1 MPLGPTPTRPTAT
14 SSSRTRPRRPPC
26 RCSRSTTTTFAAR
39 TAPRWVRST
48 RSTSS
53 TCARAAFPSRPRS
66 GCSSRASSAT
76 CSTAS
81 RSSTRASWSRRSWS
95 PALASY
101 RVASVDD
108 LPGETMKRVEAGDI
122 PVCLAHAEDGSFYAL
137 NDVCTHEEFSLCD
150 GELWGMDVECPQ
162 HGSRFNLA
170 TGIAYLDSANTS
182 QRPKQMTG
190 AMLDYFEKFNSNI
203 HRAAY
208 RIAEEA
214 TVRYEATREKVRT
227 FINAASTKEIVYTR
241 GTTEAINL
249 VAYAW
254 GRKNIKAGDLIVLT
268 ILDHHSNIVPWQ
280 ILAAEK
286 GARIEY
292 VDIDERGEL
301 RQDQFADLL
310 KRGPKLVA
318 FNLVSNAMGTINPA
332 HEMVAAAKK
341 AGATVLV
348 DGAQST
354 PHQPVDVR
362 ALGCDFYAFSGHKM
376 LGPTGAGILYG
387 RRELLEAMD
396 PFMSGGDMIK
406 TVRVEGT
413 TYHDL
418 PWKFE
423 AGTQAIAEVIGL
435 GTAVDYLTEL
445 GMDAVRAHEL
455 EITEYAYEALSEV
468 DQLTVYGPPPSRR
481 AGVISFAL
489 EGVHPHDLA
498 TIADRDQVCL
508 RAGHHCAMPLMT
520 RLGIPATARAS
531 FYVYTQKEEVDRLV
545 GSIRE
550 AQRIF
555 A

>member
-1 MPLGPTPTRPTAT
+1 MTMATRTLDV
-14 SSSRTRPRRPPC
+14 
-26 RCSRSTTTTFAAR
+26 AAIR
-39 TAPRWVRST
+39 KD
-48 RSTSS
+48 
-53 TCARAAFPSRPRS
+53 FPIF
-66 GCSSRASSAT
+66 
-76 CSTAS
+76 
-81 RSSTRASWSRRSWS
+81 
-95 PALASY
+95 
-101 RVASVDD
+101 
-108 LPGETMKRVEAGDI
+108 E
-122 PVCLAHAEDGSFYAL
+122 
-137 NDVCTHEEFSLCD
+137 
-150 GELWGMDVECPQ
+150 
-162 HGSRFNLA
+162 

-182 QRPKQMTG
+182 QRPKQVTG

-214 TVRYEATREKVRT
+214 TVRYEATREKVRA
-227 FINAASTKEIVYTR
+227 FINAASTKEIIYTR

-249 VAYAW
+249 VAYLW
-254 GRKNIKAGDLIVLT
+254 GRRNIRSGDLIVLT

-286 GARIEY
+286 DAKIEY

-301 RQDQFADLL
+301 RQDQLAALL
-310 KRGPKLVA
+310 ARGPKLVA
-318 FNLVSNAMGTINPA
+318 FNLVSNALGTINPA
-332 HEMVAAAKK
+332 RDMVAAAKK

-396 PFMSGGDMIK
+396 PFMAGGDMIK
-406 TVRVEGT
+406 AVRVEGT

-435 GTAVDYLTEL
+435 GAAVDYLGGL

-455 EITEYAYEALSEV
+455 EITEYAYEALSDVEG
-468 DQLTVYGPPPSRR
+468 LTVYGPPPSRR
-481 AGVISFAL
+481 AGVISFSL
-489 EGVHPHDLA
+489 DGIHPHDLA

-531 FYVYTQKEEVDRLV
+531 FYVYTLKEEVDRLV
-545 GSIRE
+545 SSIGE

>member
-1 MPLGPTPTRPTAT
+1 MAT
-14 SSSRTRPRRPPC
+14 KALDV
-26 RCSRSTTTTFAAR
+26 AAIR
-39 TAPRWVRST
+39 KD
-48 RSTSS
+48 
-53 TCARAAFPSRPRS
+53 FPIF
-66 GCSSRASSAT
+66 
-76 CSTAS
+76 
-81 RSSTRASWSRRSWS
+81 
-95 PALASY
+95 
-101 RVASVDD
+101 
-108 LPGETMKRVEAGDI
+108 E
-122 PVCLAHAEDGSFYAL
+122 
-137 NDVCTHEEFSLCD
+137 
-150 GELWGMDVECPQ
+150 
-162 HGSRFNLA
+162 

-182 QRPKQMTG
+182 QRPKQVTG
-190 AMLDYFEKFNSNI
+190 AMMEYFEKYNSNI

-214 TVRYEATREKVRT
+214 TVHYEAAREKVRA

-249 VAYAW
+249 VAYSW
-254 GRKNIKAGDLIVLT
+254 GRKHIKSGDLIVLT

-286 GARIEY
+286 DAHIEY
-292 VDIDERGEL
+292 VDIDEKGEL

-332 HEMVAAAKK
+332 REMVAAAKK

-396 PFMSGGDMIK
+396 PFMAGGDMIR
-406 TVRVEGT
+406 TVRIEGT

-435 GTAVDYLTEL
+435 GAAVDYLDGL

-455 EITEYAYEALSEV
+455 EITEYAYEAMSEV
-468 DQLTVYGPPPSRR
+468 DGLTVYGPPPSRR
-481 AGVISFAL
+481 AGVISFSLA
-489 EGVHPHDLA
+489 GIHPHDLA

-520 RLGIPATARAS
+520 RLGLAATARAS
-531 FYVYTQKEEVDRLV
+531 FYVYTLKSDVDRLV
-545 GSIRE
+545 SSIQE

>member
-1 MPLGPTPTRPTAT
+1 MATRTLDV
-14 SSSRTRPRRPPC
+14 
-26 RCSRSTTTTFAAR
+26 AAIR
-39 TAPRWVRST
+39 KD
-48 RSTSS
+48 
-53 TCARAAFPSRPRS
+53 FPIF
-66 GCSSRASSAT
+66 
-76 CSTAS
+76 
-81 RSSTRASWSRRSWS
+81 
-95 PALASY
+95 
-101 RVASVDD
+101 
-108 LPGETMKRVEAGDI
+108 E
-122 PVCLAHAEDGSFYAL
+122 
-137 NDVCTHEEFSLCD
+137 
-150 GELWGMDVECPQ
+150 
-162 HGSRFNLA
+162 

-182 QRPKQMTG
+182 QRPRQVTG
-190 AMLDYFEKFNSNI
+190 AMLEYFEKFNSNI

-214 TVRYEATREKVRT
+214 TVRYEATREKVRA
-227 FINAASTKEIVYTR
+227 FINAASTKEIIYTR

-249 VAYAW
+249 VAYSW
-254 GRKNIKAGDLIVLT
+254 GRQNIKAGDLIVLT

-286 GARIEY
+286 NAKIEY
-292 VDIDERGEL
+292 VDIDEKGEL
-301 RQDQFADLL
+301 RQDQFAELL
-310 KRGPKLVA
+310 KRGPKLVG
-318 FNLVSNAMGTINPA
+318 FNIVSNALGTMNPA
-332 HEMVAAAKK
+332 HEMVAAAKA

-387 RRELLEAMD
+387 RRELLEAMP

-406 TVRVEGT
+406 TVRIEGT

-423 AGTQAIAEVIGL
+423 AGTQAIGEVIGL
-435 GTAVDYLTEL
+435 GAAVDYLTNL

-468 DQLTVYGPPPSRR
+468 EGLTVYGPPPSRR
-481 AGVISFAL
+481 AGVISFTL
-489 EGVHPHDLA
+489 EGIHPHDLA

-520 RLGIPATARAS
+520 RLDVAATARAS
-531 FYVYTQKEEVDRLV
+531 FYVYTQRDEVDRLV

-555 A
+555 K

>member
-1 MPLGPTPTRPTAT
+1 MALRTFDVTAI
-14 SSSRTRPRRPPC
+14 RKD
-26 RCSRSTTTTFAAR
+26 
-39 TAPRWVRST
+39 
-48 RSTSS
+48 
-53 TCARAAFPSRPRS
+53 FPI
-66 GCSSRASSAT
+66 
-76 CSTAS
+76 
-81 RSSTRASWSRRSWS
+81 
-95 PALASY
+95 L
-101 RVASVDD
+101 
-108 LPGETMKRVEAGDI
+108 E
-122 PVCLAHAEDGSFYAL
+122 
-137 NDVCTHEEFSLCD
+137 
-150 GELWGMDVECPQ
+150 
-162 HGSRFNLA
+162 

-182 QRPKQMTG
+182 QRPRQVTG
-190 AMLDYFEKFNSNI
+190 AMLEYFEKFNSNI

-214 TVRYEATREKVRT
+214 TVRYEATREKVRV
-227 FINAASTKEIVYTR
+227 FINASSTKEIIYTR

-249 VAYAW
+249 VAYSW
-254 GRKNIKAGDLIVLT
+254 GRKNIQRGDLIVLT

-280 ILAAEK
+280 ILAAER
-286 GARIEY
+286 GATLEF
-292 VDIDERGEL
+292 VDIDDKGEL
-301 RQDQFADLL
+301 RQDQYAALL

-318 FNLVSNAMGTINPA
+318 FNVVSNALGTINPA
-332 HEMVAAAKK
+332 RAMVAAAKK

-348 DGAQST
+348 DGAQDT

-362 ALGCDFYAFSGHKM
+362 ELSCDFYAFSGHKM

-396 PFMSGGDMIK
+396 PFMAGGDMIK

-435 GTAVDYLTEL
+435 GAAVDYLSGL
-445 GMDAVRAHEL
+445 GMEAVRTHEL

-468 DQLTVYGPPPSRR
+468 VGLTVYGPPPSRR

-489 EGVHPHDLA
+489 EGIHPHDLA

-520 RLGIPATARAS
+520 RLGVSATARAS
-531 FYVYTQKEEVDRLV
+531 FYIYTQKDEVDRLV
-545 GSIRE
+545 GSIKE

>member
-1 MPLGPTPTRPTAT
+1 VAV
-14 SSSRTRPRRPPC
+14 RT
-26 RCSRSTTTTFAAR
+26 FDVAAIR
-39 TAPRWVRST
+39 KD
-48 RSTSS
+48 
-53 TCARAAFPSRPRS
+53 FPIF
-66 GCSSRASSAT
+66 
-76 CSTAS
+76 
-81 RSSTRASWSRRSWS
+81 
-95 PALASY
+95 
-101 RVASVDD
+101 
-108 LPGETMKRVEAGDI
+108 E
-122 PVCLAHAEDGSFYAL
+122 
-137 NDVCTHEEFSLCD
+137 
-150 GELWGMDVECPQ
+150 
-162 HGSRFNLA
+162 

-182 QRPKQMTG
+182 QRPRQVTG
-190 AMLDYFEKFNSNI
+190 AMLEYFEKFNSNI

-208 RIAEEA
+208 HIAEEA
-214 TVRYEATREKVRT
+214 TLRYEATREKVRA

-249 VAYAW
+249 VAYSW
-254 GRKNIKAGDLIVLT
+254 GRQNIKAGDLIVLT

-280 ILAAEK
+280 ILAAAS
-286 GARIEY
+286 GAHIEY
-292 VDIDERGEL
+292 VDIDEKGEL
-301 RQDQFADLL
+301 RQDQFAELL
-310 KRGPKLVA
+310 RRGPKLVA

-332 HEMVAAAKK
+332 REMAAAARK
-341 AGATVLV
+341 AGATVLI

-387 RRELLEAMD
+387 RRELLEAMP
-396 PFMSGGDMIK
+396 PFMGGGDMIK
-406 TVRVEGT
+406 TVSTERA

-435 GTAVDYLTEL
+435 GAAVDYLSGL

-468 DQLTVYGPPPSRR
+468 EGLTLYGPPPSRR

-489 EGVHPHDLA
+489 DGIHPHDLA

-520 RLGIPATARAS
+520 RLGVAATARAS
-531 FYVYTQKEEVDRLV
+531 FYVYTQREEVDRLV
-545 GSIRE
+545 SSIRE

>member
-1 MPLGPTPTRPTAT
+1 MAIKTLDV
-14 SSSRTRPRRPPC
+14 
-26 RCSRSTTTTFAAR
+26 AAIR
-39 TAPRWVRST
+39 KD
-48 RSTSS
+48 
-53 TCARAAFPSRPRS
+53 FPIF
-66 GCSSRASSAT
+66 
-76 CSTAS
+76 
-81 RSSTRASWSRRSWS
+81 
-95 PALASY
+95 
-101 RVASVDD
+101 
-108 LPGETMKRVEAGDI
+108 E
-122 PVCLAHAEDGSFYAL
+122 
-137 NDVCTHEEFSLCD
+137 
-150 GELWGMDVECPQ
+150 
-162 HGSRFNLA
+162 

-182 QRPKQMTG
+182 QRPRQVTG
-190 AMLDYFEKFNSNI
+190 AMMEYFEQFNSNI

-214 TVRYEATREKVRT
+214 TIRYEATREKVRA
-227 FINAASTKEIVYTR
+227 FINAASTKEIIYTR

-249 VAYAW
+249 VAYSW
-254 GRKNIKAGDLIVLT
+254 GRKNIKSGDLIVLT

-286 GARIEY
+286 GAKIEY
-292 VDIDERGEL
+292 VDIDEKGEL
-301 RQDQFADLL
+301 RQDQFTELL

-318 FNLVSNAMGTINPA
+318 FNLVSNALGTINPA
-332 HEMVAAAKK
+332 REMVAAAKA

-348 DGAQST
+348 DGAQSA

-387 RRELLEAMD
+387 RRELLEEMP

-406 TVRVEGT
+406 TVRIEGT

-435 GTAVDYLTEL
+435 GAAVDYLDNL

-455 EITEYAYEALSEV
+455 EITEYAYESLS
-468 DQLTVYGPPPSRR
+468 DIDGLTVYGPPPSRR
-481 AGVISFAL
+481 AGVISFSL
-489 EGVHPHDLA
+489 EGIHPHDLA

-531 FYVYTQKEEVDRLV
+531 FYVYTQKDEVDRLV
-545 GSIRE
+545 SSIKE

-555 A
+555 K

>member
-1 MPLGPTPTRPTAT
+1 MTMAI
-14 SSSRTRPRRPPC
+14 RTLDV
-26 RCSRSTTTTFAAR
+26 AAIR
-39 TAPRWVRST
+39 KD
-48 RSTSS
+48 
-53 TCARAAFPSRPRS
+53 FPIF
-66 GCSSRASSAT
+66 
-76 CSTAS
+76 
-81 RSSTRASWSRRSWS
+81 
-95 PALASY
+95 
-101 RVASVDD
+101 
-108 LPGETMKRVEAGDI
+108 E
-122 PVCLAHAEDGSFYAL
+122 
-137 NDVCTHEEFSLCD
+137 
-150 GELWGMDVECPQ
+150 
-162 HGSRFNLA
+162 

-182 QRPKQMTG
+182 QRPKQVTG
-190 AMLDYFEKFNSNI
+190 AMLEYFEKFNSNI

-214 TVRYEATREKVRT
+214 TVRYEATREKVRA
-227 FINAASTKEIVYTR
+227 FINAASTKEIIYTR

-254 GRKNIKAGDLIVLT
+254 GRKNIKQGDLIVLT

-292 VDIDERGEL
+292 VDIDEKGEL

-310 KRGPKLVA
+310 KRSPKLVA

-332 HEMVAAAKK
+332 RDMVAAAKK

-396 PFMSGGDMIK
+396 PFMAGGDMIK
-406 TVRVEGT
+406 TVRIEGT

-435 GTAVDYLTEL
+435 GAAVDYLSGL

-455 EITEYAYEALSEV
+455 EITEYAYEALSDVEG
-468 DQLTVYGPPPSRR
+468 LTLYGPPPSRR
-481 AGVISFAL
+481 AGVVSFSL
-489 EGVHPHDLA
+489 EGIHPHDLA

-520 RLGIPATARAS
+520 RLGVAATARAS

-545 GSIRE
+545 SSI
-550 AQRIF
+550 
-555 A
+555 

>member
-1 MPLGPTPTRPTAT
+1 MSTLTYDVAAV
-14 SSSRTRPRRPPC
+14 RRD
-26 RCSRSTTTTFAAR
+26 
-39 TAPRWVRST
+39 
-48 RSTSS
+48 
-53 TCARAAFPSRPRS
+53 FPIF
-66 GCSSRASSAT
+66 
-76 CSTAS
+76 
-81 RSSTRASWSRRSWS
+81 
-95 PALASY
+95 
-101 RVASVDD
+101 
-108 LPGETMKRVEAGDI
+108 E
-122 PVCLAHAEDGSFYAL
+122 
-137 NDVCTHEEFSLCD
+137 
-150 GELWGMDVECPQ
+150 
-162 HGSRFNLA
+162 

-182 QRPKQMTG
+182 QRPKQVTG
-190 AMLDYFEKFNSNI
+190 AMLEYFEKFNSNI

-214 TVRYEATREKVRT
+214 TVHYEATREKVRA
-227 FINAASTKEIVYTR
+227 FINAASTKEIVYVR

-249 VAYAW
+249 VAYSW
-254 GRKNIKAGDLIVLT
+254 GRQNIKSGDLIVLT

-292 VDIDERGEL
+292 VDIDDRGEL
-301 RQDQFADLL
+301 RQDQFAELL
-310 KRGPKLVA
+310 ARGPKLVA

-332 HEMVAAAKK
+332 REMAAAAKK
-341 AGATVLV
+341 AGATVLI

-387 RRELLEAMD
+387 RRDLLEAMP
-396 PFMSGGDMIK
+396 PFMGGGDMIR
-406 TVRVEGT
+406 TVSTERT

-435 GTAVDYLTEL
+435 GAAVDYLGNL

-455 EITEYAYEALSEV
+455 DITEYAYESLSEL
-468 DQLTVYGPPPSRR
+468 DGLTVYGPPPSRR
-481 AGVISFAL
+481 AGVISFAID
-489 EGVHPHDLA
+489 GIHPHDLA

-520 RLGIPATARAS
+520 RLGVAATARAS

-545 GSIRE
+545 SSIKE

>member
-1 MPLGPTPTRPTAT
+1 M
-14 SSSRTRPRRPPC
+14 
-26 RCSRSTTTTFAAR
+26 STLTYDVAA
-39 TAPRWVRST
+39 VRKD
-48 RSTSS
+48 
-53 TCARAAFPSRPRS
+53 FPIF
-66 GCSSRASSAT
+66 
-76 CSTAS
+76 
-81 RSSTRASWSRRSWS
+81 
-95 PALASY
+95 
-101 RVASVDD
+101 
-108 LPGETMKRVEAGDI
+108 E
-122 PVCLAHAEDGSFYAL
+122 
-137 NDVCTHEEFSLCD
+137 
-150 GELWGMDVECPQ
+150 
-162 HGSRFNLA
+162 

-182 QRPKQMTG
+182 QRPRQVTD
-190 AMLDYFEKFNSNI
+190 AMMEYFTKFNSNI

-214 TVRYEATREKVRT
+214 TVRYEATREKVRAL
-227 FINAASTKEIVYTR
+227 INAASTKEIIYTR

-249 VAYAW
+249 VAYSW
-254 GRKNIKAGDLIVLT
+254 GRQNIKPGDLIVLT

-286 GARIEY
+286 GAKIEF

-301 RQDQFADLL
+301 RQDQFAALL

-318 FNLVSNAMGTINPA
+318 FNLVSNALGTINPA
-332 HEMVAAAKK
+332 REMVAAAKK

-396 PFMSGGDMIK
+396 PFMAGGDMIK
-406 TVRVEGT
+406 TVAIEGT

-435 GTAVDYLTEL
+435 GAAVDYLSNIGLDNVLT
-445 GMDAVRAHEL
+445 HEH
-455 EITEYAYEALSEV
+455 EITEYAFEALS
-468 DQLTVYGPPPSRR
+468 DIDGLTLFGPPPSRR

-489 EGVHPHDLA
+489 DGIHPHDLA

-520 RLGIPATARAS
+520 RLGVPATARAS

-545 GSIRE
+545 GSIKE

>member
-1 MPLGPTPTRPTAT
+1 VAI
-14 SSSRTRPRRPPC
+14 RTLDV
-26 RCSRSTTTTFAAR
+26 AAIR
-39 TAPRWVRST
+39 KD
-48 RSTSS
+48 
-53 TCARAAFPSRPRS
+53 FPIF
-66 GCSSRASSAT
+66 
-76 CSTAS
+76 
-81 RSSTRASWSRRSWS
+81 
-95 PALASY
+95 
-101 RVASVDD
+101 
-108 LPGETMKRVEAGDI
+108 E
-122 PVCLAHAEDGSFYAL
+122 
-137 NDVCTHEEFSLCD
+137 
-150 GELWGMDVECPQ
+150 
-162 HGSRFNLA
+162 

-182 QRPKQMTG
+182 QRPKQVTG
-190 AMLDYFEKFNSNI
+190 AMMEYFETYNSNI

-214 TVRYEATREKVRT
+214 TVHYEAAREKVRT

-249 VAYAW
+249 VAYSW
-254 GRKNIKAGDLIVLT
+254 GRKHIKSGDLIVLT
-268 ILDHHSNIVPWQ
+268 ILEHHSNIVPWQ

-286 GARIEY
+286 GAHIEY
-292 VDIDERGEL
+292 VDIDEKGEL

-310 KRGPKLVA
+310 RRGPKLVA

-332 HEMVAAAKK
+332 REMVAAAKK

-396 PFMSGGDMIK
+396 PFMAGGDMIR
-406 TVRVEGT
+406 TVRIEGT

-435 GTAVDYLTEL
+435 GAAVDYLSGL

-455 EITEYAYEALSEV
+455 EITEYAYEAMSEV
-468 DQLTVYGPPPSRR
+468 DGLTVYGPPPSRR
-481 AGVISFAL
+481 AGVISFSL
-489 EGVHPHDLA
+489 DGIHPHDLA

-520 RLGIPATARAS
+520 RLGVPATARAS
-531 FYVYTQKEEVDRLV
+531 FYVYTQKDEVDRLV
-545 GSIRE
+545 GSIKE

-555 A
+555 K

>member
-1 MPLGPTPTRPTAT
+1 VATARHAQSADAKTTQGLPLDVAAI
-14 SSSRTRPRRPPC
+14 RRD
-26 RCSRSTTTTFAAR
+26 
-39 TAPRWVRST
+39 
-48 RSTSS
+48 
-53 TCARAAFPSRPRS
+53 FPI
-66 GCSSRASSAT
+66 
-76 CSTAS
+76 
-81 RSSTRASWSRRSWS
+81 
-95 PALASY
+95 L
-101 RVASVDD
+101 
-108 LPGETMKRVEAGDI
+108 E
-122 PVCLAHAEDGSFYAL
+122 
-137 NDVCTHEEFSLCD
+137 
-150 GELWGMDVECPQ
+150 
-162 HGSRFNLA
+162 

-182 QRPKQMTG
+182 QRPRQVTG
-190 AMLDYFEKFNSNI
+190 AMMDYFQRYNANI

-208 RIAEEA
+208 HIAEEA
-214 TVRYEATREKVRT
+214 TDRYEGTREKVRA
-227 FINAASTKEIVYTR
+227 FINASSTKEVINTR

-249 VAYAW
+249 VAHSW
-254 GRKNIKAGDLIVLT
+254 GGKNIKRDDLIVLT

-286 GARIEY
+286 GAKIEY

-301 RQDQFADLL
+301 RLEQFHELL
-310 KRGPKLVA
+310 KRSPKLVA
-318 FNLVSNAMGTINPA
+318 FSQVSNALGTINPA
-332 HEMVAAAKK
+332 REMVAAAKA

-348 DGAQST
+348 DGAQGA
-354 PHQPVDVR
+354 PHQGVDVK

-376 LGPTGAGILYG
+376 LGPTGAGVLYG

-413 TYHDL
+413 TFHDL

-435 GTAVDYLTEL
+435 GAAVDYISAL
-445 GMDAVRAHEL
+445 GMEAVRAHER
-455 EITEYAYEALSEV
+455 EITEYAYEALSDIEG
-468 DQLTVYGPPPSRR
+468 LTLYGPPPSRR

-489 EGVHPHDLA
+489 AGIHPHDLA

-520 RLGIPATARAS
+520 RLGVAATARAS
-531 FYVYTQKEEVDRLV
+531 FYIYTQKDEVDRLV
-545 GSIRE
+545 GSIKE

>member
-1 MPLGPTPTRPTAT
+1 MAI
-14 SSSRTRPRRPPC
+14 RTLDV
-26 RCSRSTTTTFAAR
+26 AAIR
-39 TAPRWVRST
+39 KD
-48 RSTSS
+48 
-53 TCARAAFPSRPRS
+53 FPIF
-66 GCSSRASSAT
+66 
-76 CSTAS
+76 
-81 RSSTRASWSRRSWS
+81 
-95 PALASY
+95 
-101 RVASVDD
+101 
-108 LPGETMKRVEAGDI
+108 E
-122 PVCLAHAEDGSFYAL
+122 
-137 NDVCTHEEFSLCD
+137 
-150 GELWGMDVECPQ
+150 
-162 HGSRFNLA
+162 

-182 QRPKQMTG
+182 QRPKQVTG
-190 AMLDYFEKFNSNI
+190 AMMEYFETYNSNI

-214 TVRYEATREKVRT
+214 TVHYEAAREKVRA

-249 VAYAW
+249 VAYSW
-254 GRKNIKAGDLIVLT
+254 GRKHIKPGDLIVLT

-286 GARIEY
+286 GAHIEY
-292 VDIDERGEL
+292 VDIDEKGEL

-310 KRGPKLVA
+310 RRGPKLVA

-332 HEMVAAAKK
+332 REMVAAAKK
-341 AGATVLV
+341 AGAAVLV

-396 PFMSGGDMIK
+396 PFMAGGDMIR
-406 TVRVEGT
+406 TVRIEGT

-435 GTAVDYLTEL
+435 GAAVDYLSGL

-455 EITEYAYEALSEV
+455 EITEYAYEAMSEV
-468 DQLTVYGPPPSRR
+468 DGLTVYGPPPSRR
-481 AGVISFAL
+481 AGVISFSL
-489 EGVHPHDLA
+489 DGIHPHDLA

-520 RLGIPATARAS
+520 RLGLAATARAS
-531 FYVYTQKEEVDRLV
+531 FYVYTLKSDVDRLV
-545 GSIRE
+545 SSIQE
-550 AQRIF
+550 ARRIF

>member
-1 MPLGPTPTRPTAT
+1 M
-14 SSSRTRPRRPPC
+14 
-26 RCSRSTTTTFAAR
+26 STLTFDVAA
-39 TAPRWVRST
+39 VRKD
-48 RSTSS
+48 
-53 TCARAAFPSRPRS
+53 FPIF
-66 GCSSRASSAT
+66 
-76 CSTAS
+76 
-81 RSSTRASWSRRSWS
+81 
-95 PALASY
+95 
-101 RVASVDD
+101 
-108 LPGETMKRVEAGDI
+108 E
-122 PVCLAHAEDGSFYAL
+122 
-137 NDVCTHEEFSLCD
+137 
-150 GELWGMDVECPQ
+150 
-162 HGSRFNLA
+162 

-182 QRPKQMTG
+182 QRPRQVTG
-190 AMLDYFEKFNSNI
+190 AMLEYFEKFNSNI

-214 TVRYEATREKVRT
+214 TVRYEATREKVRA

-254 GRKNIKAGDLIVLT
+254 GRKNIKSGDLIVLT

-286 GARIEY
+286 GAHIEY

-301 RQDQFADLL
+301 RQDQFAQLL
-310 KRGPKLVA
+310 RRGPKLVA

-332 HEMVAAAKK
+332 QQMVAAAKK

-362 ALGCDFYAFSGHKM
+362 ALACDFYAFSGHKM

-396 PFMSGGDMIK
+396 PFQAGGDMIK

-435 GTAVDYLTEL
+435 GAAVDYLNGL

-455 EITEYAYEALSEV
+455 EITEYACEALSEV
-468 DQLTVYGPPPSRR
+468 DHLTVFGPPPSRR

-489 EGVHPHDLA
+489 DGIHPHDLA

-520 RLGIPATARAS
+520 RLGVPATARAS
-531 FYVYTQKEEVDRLV
+531 FYVYTQREEVDRLV
-545 GSIRE
+545 SSIRK